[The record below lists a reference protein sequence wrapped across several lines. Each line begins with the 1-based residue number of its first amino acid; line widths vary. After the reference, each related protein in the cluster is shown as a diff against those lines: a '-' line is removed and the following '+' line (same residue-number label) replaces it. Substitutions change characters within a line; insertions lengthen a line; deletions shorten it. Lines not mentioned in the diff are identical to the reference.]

1 MGMQGAGS
9 RAVLCSVTWCC
20 AGKLEALGWL
30 EHEAVAVPDAAAMA
44 SNGESRGFGS
54 WALHRLPGSIKGISF
69 WCDNFSAALHTILLA
84 TVLMEFSFFFYFFQH
99 PVQSH
104 WENKVIL

>member
-1 MGMQGAGS
+1 MGMLGAGS

-20 AGKLEALGWL
+20 AGKLEALGWQ

-44 SNGESRGFGS
+44 LNGESRGFGS

-69 WCDNFSAALHTILLA
+69 WCDNFSAAVHTILLA
-84 TVLMEFSFFFYFFQH
+84 TVLMEFSFFFFIF
-99 PVQSH
+99 SSILF
-104 WENKVIL
+104 KVIGKIK

>member
-1 MGMQGAGS
+1 MGTPGAGS

-44 SNGESRGFGS
+44 LNRESRGFGS

-69 WCDNFSAALHTILLA
+69 WYGNFSAAVHTILLA
-84 TVLMEFSFFFYFFQH
+84 TVFNGVLFLFLFF
-99 PVQSH
+99 PASCS
-104 WENKVIL
+104 KSLGK